1 MPRKIAQVVRT
12 RSCPDNSK
20 SDEASTYDSAW
31 DENIQ
36 GAAALRQLRRELFYN
51 GMSGGISVKGDA
63 GDALRF
69 IPTPGRK
76 KQTTAA
82 APAGNPVTPPE
93 TADDDQISEY
103 ADADCPDQAD
113 DVGGFIDSE
122 NEEDEVI
129 PTRRSTRSG
138 TRSGAG
144 PSDA

>member
-1 MPRKIAQVVRT
+1 
-12 RSCPDNSK
+12 
-20 SDEASTYDSAW
+20 
-31 DENIQ
+31 
-36 GAAALRQLRRELFYN
+36 
-51 GMSGGISVKGDA
+51 MSGGISVKGDS
-63 GDALRF
+63 GHALRF

-82 APAGNPVTPPE
+82 APAPAGNAVTPSE

-103 ADADCPDQAD
+103 ADSDCPDQAD
-113 DVGGFIDSE
+113 VLDGFIDSE

>member
-1 MPRKIAQVVRT
+1 MAAILEYNTGFNAFNALYSPNDEKRK
-12 RSCPDNSK
+12 
-20 SDEASTYDSAW
+20 
-31 DENIQ
+31 
-36 GAAALRQLRRELFYN
+36 
-51 GMSGGISVKGDA
+51 GGISVKGDA
-63 GDALRF
+63 GHALRF

-82 APAGNPVTPPE
+82 APAPAGHPVTPSE

-103 ADADCPDQAD
+103 DDADCPNEAD
-113 DVGGFIDSE
+113 DLDAVDGFTDEE

-129 PTRRSTRSG
+129 RRSTRSG